1 MITTADIAY
10 VTHFKLLHYTNP
22 FIGEDF
28 APVMNIISCAGVM
41 LFSLMAYDFAKTQL
55 MVKCLLKYDRIK
67 IAVKRINEFGDKMR

>member
-1 MITTADIAY
+1 
-10 VTHFKLLHYTNP
+10 
-22 FIGEDF
+22 
-28 APVMNIISCAGVM
+28 MNIISCAGVM